1 MPDELR
7 ALVFQTN
14 ATGTQTQGGGAQPDA
29 ILAGWVGLVASD
41 RGLRYLSLPAAT
53 RNAALRRIR
62 RSYPTAALVPD
73 DAVLLEIAAQVRGY
87 LGGNLRSFS
96 IDLDLRGHT
105 TFELAVWA
113 ATARIAYGETRSYGW
128 VAAQVGGTANAAQAV
143 GVALG
148 NNPIPLIIPC
158 HRVLGSDGSL
168 HGFAGGLE
176 MKARLLD
183 LERGQGSFVLNFEPD

>member
-1 MPDELR
+1 MLDELR
-7 ALVFQTN
+7 ALVVGTG
-14 ATGTQTQGGGAQPDA
+14 ATGTQTQAGRAQPDA
-29 ILAGWVGLVASD
+29 ILAGWVGLVTSD

-53 RNAALRRIR
+53 YNAALRRMR
-62 RSYPTAALVPD
+62 RSYPTAALVSD
-73 DAVLLEIAAQVRGY
+73 DAVLLEIAAQVCAY
-87 LGGNLRSFS
+87 LAGNLRSFS

-113 ATARIAYGETRSYGW
+113 ATARIPYGETRSYGW
-128 VAAQVGGTANAAQAV
+128 VAAQVGGTATAAQAV
-143 GVALG
+143 GAALG